1 MLALGLISRTL
12 KRGNGGGRKRK
23 RREGRRRR
31 RSSSGSSSE
40 KMTEKQSSRGEEC
53 AQTHRVVCSVT
64 KKQELQP
71 RPSLSLLLQL
81 LTPLCGIVLT
91 PLCFSHPTSHQSGA
105 AGSSFQTCDFSLH
118 SLLQQDPS
126 VSFIHCTPS
135 GSSCASKRT
144 HLHKVRQGG
153 CTGRSEATERVI
165 SGQPGLHSKT
175 LSQII
180 KQINK

>member
-1 MLALGLISRTL
+1 
-12 KRGNGGGRKRK
+12 
-23 RREGRRRR
+23 
-31 RSSSGSSSE
+31 
-40 KMTEKQSSRGEEC
+40 MTEKQSSRGEEC
-53 AQTHRVVCSVT
+53 AQPHRVVCSVT

-81 LTPLCGIVLT
+81 LTPLCGICPDSTVLFT
-91 PLCFSHPTSHQSGA
+91 SHPHQSGA
-105 AGSSFQTCDFSLH
+105 AGSSFQTCDFSLR

-175 LSQII
+175 LSQRTKPT
-180 KQINK
+180 KQKNARLLKGRDSMLGLPAF